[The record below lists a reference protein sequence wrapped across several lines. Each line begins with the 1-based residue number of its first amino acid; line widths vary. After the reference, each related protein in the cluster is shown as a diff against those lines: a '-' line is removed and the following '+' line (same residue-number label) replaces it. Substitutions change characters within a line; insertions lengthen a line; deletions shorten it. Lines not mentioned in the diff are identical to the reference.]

1 MVGYFVHLLLYLKF
15 AYDYP
20 QECSMHFRYMEIEL
34 LFPAIALAFIWQ
46 EGTKE
51 QLEMQ
56 RREGGAT
63 GHSAVKR
70 AISQVLFVLL
80 LAFCMLSMAMTA
92 VWCLL

>member
-1 MVGYFVHLLLYLKF
+1 MTIRRN
-15 AYDYP
+15 AA
-20 QECSMHFRYMEIEL
+20 CNFRYMEIEL

-51 QLEMQ
+51 QLEMR
-56 RREGGAT
+56 RREGDAT

-80 LAFCMLSMAMTA
+80 LAILSVEHGDDGSVVSA
-92 VWCLL
+92 LRKIEYGEI

>member
-51 QLEMQ
+51 QLEMR
-56 RREGGAT
+56 RRE
-63 GHSAVKR
+63 
-70 AISQVLFVLL
+70 
-80 LAFCMLSMAMTA
+80 LS
-92 VWCLL
+92 LIHI

>member
-1 MVGYFVHLLLYLKF
+1 
-15 AYDYP
+15 
-20 QECSMHFRYMEIEL
+20 MHFRYMEIEL

-51 QLEMQ
+51 QLEMR

-63 GHSAVKR
+63 GHPAVKR
-70 AISQVLFVLL
+70 AIAQVLFVLL
-80 LAFCMLSMAMTA
+80 LVFCLLSTAMTA